1 MYDRILV
8 PTDGSEGTEKTLDH
22 AVEMATRYDADIHA
36 LAVIDERQFE
46 QLEGDQKF
54 ETETT
59 LEDHCER
66 AVARVAERAGSEGI
80 AVTTAIRSGVPSQRI
95 IEYAAENGI
104 DVVIMGTHGRSDHE
118 RIATVGSVTQR
129 VVENAE
135 VPVFVVHIGRGSGWR

>member
-1 MYDRILV
+1 MYTRILV
-8 PTDGSEGTEKTLDH
+8 PTDGSDGTGKTLDH
-22 AVEMATRYDADIHA
+22 AVEMAQRYDAAIHA

-46 QLEGDQKF
+46 QLEGESRF

-59 LEDHCER
+59 LEEHCER
-66 AVARVAERAGSEGI
+66 AVARVADRAN
-80 AVTTAIRSGVPSQRI
+80 AADVPVTTALRSGVPSQRI

-104 DVVIMGTHGRSDHE
+104 DVIAMGTHGRSDHE

-135 VPVFVVHIGRGSGWR
+135 VPVFVVHIGRDTGWG